1 MTARLFSRHYVMTL
15 IINLLLF
22 ITFYL
27 LNASLPLLAAKQFS
41 VSASALGWIVT
52 SFILA
57 TVCSRPLIG
66 HWLDRYDLKRVLMI
80 SASLFTVM
88 SICYMLVLPLES
100 FFYLIIIRI
109 IHGFSFGMLS
119 SSISLAVT
127 TLIPKTRQGEGMG
140 YFVLSMNLASVLG
153 PVIGLAF
160 IQEKAFVLYFVTVA
174 ALAVIALL
182 LMMRLPLT
190 SQHIPS
196 TSAFRLSQSL
206 FLSRPLLLVATLLAG
221 VAISSTSAFISLY
234 TDSIGHIAYA
244 SYFYALVA
252 LGMVAIR
259 PIAGKLFDQRG
270 AAFVLLPSYVLYMIG
285 FVILGMYPSLAGLL
299 LAAVIIGVG
308 SASIFPGLQTV
319 LLNFAPPA
327 QKGKAISTFFLA
339 YDTGFGIGALILATV
354 ASGIGYSN
362 MFLSCSLIVLVS
374 GLLYFTF
381 TKRQAASSET
391 EELAS

>member
-1 MTARLFSRHYVMTL
+1 
-15 IINLLLF
+15 
-22 ITFYL
+22 
-27 LNASLPLLAAKQFS
+27 
-41 VSASALGWIVT
+41 
-52 SFILA
+52 
-57 TVCSRPLIG
+57 
-66 HWLDRYDLKRVLMI
+66 LMI

-174 ALAVIALL
+174 VLAIIALF

-190 SQHIPS
+190 SQHVPS

-252 LGMVAIR
+252 LGMVGIR

-270 AAFVLLPSYVLYMIG
+270 AAFVLLPSYALYMIG
-285 FVILGMYPSLAGLL
+285 FVILGMYPSFVGLL
-299 LAAVIIGVG
+299 TAAIIIGIG

>member
-1 MTARLFSRHYVMTL
+1 M
-15 IINLLLF
+15 
-22 ITFYL
+22 
-27 LNASLPLLAAKQFS
+27 
-41 VSASALGWIVT
+41 
-52 SFILA
+52 
-57 TVCSRPLIG
+57 
-66 HWLDRYDLKRVLMI
+66 
-80 SASLFTVM
+80 
-88 SICYMLVLPLES
+88 
-100 FFYLIIIRI
+100 
-109 IHGFSFGMLS
+109 
-119 SSISLAVT
+119 
-127 TLIPKTRQGEGMG
+127 
-140 YFVLSMNLASVLG
+140 
-153 PVIGLAF
+153 
-160 IQEKAFVLYFVTVA
+160 TVA

-182 LMMRLPLT
+182 LMTRLPLT
-190 SQHIPS
+190 SQHVPS

-206 FLSRPLLLVATLLAG
+206 FLSRPLLLIATLLAG

-252 LGMVAIR
+252 LGMVGIR

-270 AAFVLLPSYVLYMIG
+270 AAFVLLPSYALYMMG
-285 FVILGMYPSLAGLL
+285 FVILGIYPSFAGLL
-299 LAAVIIGVG
+299 TAAVIIGIG